1 MVSENKPVLPKA
13 GDKSDQSGKSQTAA
27 AGKVSPKPAKKGWG
41 WLKKVLWLILL
52 AALGY
57 GGWLGWLEYQRQS
70 VQASA
75 GEQRLAA
82 IEQQLAQVQG
92 ARNQSEQQHAQSIK
106 ELQEQLYTM
115 YLRLNAQ
122 GEQLLQL
129 NSASQ
134 GDWILTEASY
144 LMRFA
149 NQRLQVERR
158 AETALA
164 MLENADAIIA
174 QLDDSQLVPV
184 RRALANDIA
193 ALRRV
198 NKIDREGIYL
208 ELQAISA
215 EVDQLEILPLP
226 DRAEPAVTEE
236 AAAQTLTWQD
246 RVDRLREKFSQLV
259 VVQQRQQ
266 KIEPLLSAD
275 EQAVVRQNIAL
286 LLDQAQS
293 AVLREE
299 QSIYSASLDK
309 AAGLLERYFLHNE
322 QSDIWVARVKTL
334 QSRSVVAALPDIT
347 GSQKALS
354 TLLTVRRQAIARG
367 EQAK

>member
-52 AALGY
+52 AVLGY

-92 ARNQSEQQHAQSIK
+92 ARNQSDQQHAQSIK
-106 ELQEQLYTM
+106 ELQEQLYAM
-115 YLRLNAQ
+115 YLRVNAQ

-129 NSASQ
+129 NSTSQ

-215 EVDQLEILPLP
+215 AVDQLEILPLP
-226 DRAEPAVTEE
+226 DRTEPAVTEE

-246 RVDRLREKFSQLV
+246 RVDRLREKFSELV

-309 AAGLLERYFLHNE
+309 AAGLLGRYFLHNE